1 MGVYLHEEK
10 DECRRR
16 SLIGP
21 REAVLEELEEVDTVL
36 ADEPGSGGC
45 GRVSTGSG
53 SPGVEGSASP
63 RPGGVLSQDCSG
75 EMLVGMVVAALTS
88 CLRAPAPQTWIPP
101 NPTKEPGRL

>member
-1 MGVYLHEEK
+1 MYLREEK

-21 REAVLEELEEVDTVL
+21 REATLAELEEVGTVL
-36 ADEPGSGGC
+36 VDEPESGGC

-63 RPGGVLSQDCSG
+63 
-75 EMLVGMVVAALTS
+75 
-88 CLRAPAPQTWIPP
+88 
-101 NPTKEPGRL
+101 